1 MENNLETWKKLYE
14 TTKIWSTK
22 NLGYPLKAMTGFKL
36 NLMIWNQSI
45 VLLWEA

>member
-1 MENNLETWKKLYE
+1 MKQLKSGQL
-14 TTKIWSTK
+14 K
-22 NLGYPLKAMTGFKL
+22 NLGNPLKAMTGFKL